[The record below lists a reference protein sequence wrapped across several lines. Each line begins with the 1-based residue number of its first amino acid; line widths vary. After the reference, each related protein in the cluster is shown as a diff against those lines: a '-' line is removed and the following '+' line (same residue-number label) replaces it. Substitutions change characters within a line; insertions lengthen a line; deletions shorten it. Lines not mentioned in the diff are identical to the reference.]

1 MCPVIAI
8 DLKTLDV
15 IERKKSRNLKDRS
28 RRFLLDDTNLE
39 YEIGIGYGRFDDQ
52 IVEKLPSDLIE
63 RHWPSVV
70 SYSY

>member
-1 MCPVIAI
+1 M
-8 DLKTLDV
+8 DV
-15 IERKKSRNLKDRS
+15 IERKTRNLKDRS

-39 YEIGIGYGRFDDQ
+39 YEIEIGYGRFDDQ